1 MKIDDLTGSEARQL
15 LSDIADRL
23 SIGQAV
29 RRPDVILCIIDNVVR
44 REACL
49 SKIEDF
55 HTQMEVDE
63 SGNEIESFLLR
74 WGETPDQYIETY
86 KAML

>member
-1 MKIDDLTGSEARQL
+1 MKIDDMTGSEARQL
-15 LSDIADRL
+15 LSEIADKL
-23 SIGQAV
+23 SIGKAV
-29 RRPDVILCIIDNVVR
+29 RRPDVILYIIDNAVR

-49 SKIEDF
+49 SKIEEF
-55 HTQMEVDE
+55 HTQIDVDE

-74 WGETPDQYIETY
+74 WGEPPDQYIETY